1 MKYNSTETKKNI
13 LNSAKNEFCKHGF
26 DKASLRTIATNAS
39 VTTGAL
45 YKHFKNKD
53 AIFCALVSPIYEEL
67 IKRYNAASDKF
78 FKHLKKN
85 GLDYQWKSETKTIEE
100 IIKFMY
106 EHFDIFKLLITG
118 AKHSSYE
125 DFGHSIID
133 LEVKTTKKYFN
144 LAKKYGYTK
153 RCVTDKELHI
163 FINAQFS
170 CILEMILHNIP
181 KNTALKLSKE
191 IILFFKAGWYALLME

>member
-1 MKYNSTETKKNI
+1 MISSSTKTKQNI
-13 LNSAKNEFCKHGF
+13 LDSAMDEFIKYGF
-26 DKASLRTIATNAS
+26 DKASLRIIAANAG

-53 AIFCALVSPIYEEL
+53 DIFCTLVSPIYDEL

-106 EHFDIFKLLITG
+106 EHFDIFKLLIIG

-125 DFGHSIID
+125 NFVHSIID

-153 RCVTDKELHI
+153 KNVNNEDLHI

-170 CILEMILHNIP
+170 CIFEMILHNIP
-181 KNTALKLSKE
+181 KKNAFMLTKK
-191 IILFFKAGWYALLME
+191 IIIFFKAGWYALLME